1 MKHLVIVGHP
11 KRQSEEIVISHKKY
25 KISFDRIKQKEK
37 NEDPFIWNDNFF
49 YTFCHTNVS
58 LSQDVRD
65 WIKEGEDVY
74 FIFVSKI
81 QENNN
86 NDILEIDTI
95 IKAKELYEW
104 PEKGQRD
111 KESLPEIFKDEIKI
125 YHLPSCYNGNL
136 TEHNKIKLF
145 TCIGDEK
152 ESFLPME
159 KNKGEAVD
167 SYKPYTL
174 DIEISKKLLQLITVE
189 NNSAYYVVKQ
199 TTPRLKDNQK
209 EEIFKKVSN
218 KIFEIIEKCK
228 QDKTAH
234 LKGKQI
240 KKYYLGFRKEDNDK
254 EKVKCENKTDFIEL
268 KT

>member
-11 KRQSEEIVISHKKY
+11 KRQSEEIIISHKKY

-65 WIKEGEDVY
+65 WIKKGEDVY
-74 FIFVSKI
+74 FIFVAKI
-81 QENNN
+81 QKICND
-86 NDILEIDTI
+86 DILEIDTI

-104 PEKGQRD
+104 PKKGQRY
-111 KESLPEIFKDEIKI
+111 KESLPEVFKDEIKT

-136 TEHNKIKLF
+136 TEHNKVQLF

-159 KNKGEAVD
+159 KIKGEDVD

-174 DIEISKKLLQLITVE
+174 DSKISKELLQLITVE

-218 KIFEIIEKCK
+218 EIYEIIEKCK

-234 LKGKQI
+234 LKGEQI
-240 KKYYLGFRKEDNDK
+240 KKYYLGFRKENNDK
-254 EKVKCENKTDFIEL
+254 EKGKV
-268 KT
+268 